1 MGLKKVL
8 LGVGSVALA
17 LTLAA
22 CGNQSSQSSGKMAD
36 KQVLN
41 LSTTETISTLDDSQ
55 ASESISLTQLYS
67 TGEGLYR
74 LGKDSKLENAL
85 AKSSTKS
92 KDGLTYTF
100 KLRTNDKWQNGQK
113 VTAKDFVYSW
123 RRTADPKTKLGIRTS
138 MTVLKILTPFK
149 RAR

>member
-1 MGLKKVL
+1 MGLKKVIIGL
-8 LGVGSVALA
+8 GSVALA

-22 CGNQSSQSSGKMAD
+22 CGNQSSQSGSGKMAD

-41 LSTTETISTLDDSQ
+41 LSTTDTISTLDDSQ

-74 LGKDSKLENAL
+74 LGKDFKLENTL
-85 AKSSTKS
+85 AKSSTES

-123 RRTADPKTKLGIRTS
+123 RRTADPKTKAGYAYIYDG
-138 MTVLKILTPFK
+138 LKNFSAI
-149 RAR
+149 